1 MEPRSSKPRPTP
13 DRTVVRPVPDEPLT
27 DADRFLSPPRQPGEV
42 GRLGPYRVLGVLG
55 RGGMGAVYRA
65 EDPRLNRQ
73 VAVKVLLPGLS
84 GDANA
89 KARFRREAHA
99 QAKVDHDNIIHIYE
113 VEEANGVAYIAM
125 PLLKGQT
132 LSAALRQSPR
142 PPLVELVRIGREI
155 AEGLEAAHGAGLIHR
170 DIKPGNI
177 WLEEPKRR
185 VKILDFGLAR
195 NAGGT
200 DDLPAAHAAGAAFPA
215 ENDRTE
221 QLTARGAVMGTPAYM
236 SPEQAR
242 GEPLDRRSDI
252 FSLGVLLYQTATGRK
267 PFNGTSAFD
276 IMAAVATQE
285 PHRAGAVVPDLP
297 PALDSLVGRM
307 LAKDPARRPQNGAEV
322 VAELDAIAD
331 GLVVLPVVV
340 MPLGPVP
347 GEPNPWEDLDTTHA
361 ETETTDAE
369 SPRPEQ
375 AKARPP
381 LPKWLWPV
389 VGGLGLIAVLALVS
403 FAVPW
408 WKPKPQPPVEETKT
422 GTPVV
427 VQPKPEVPKK
437 DSSQRTAAEWILKQ
451 KGGRNTTHVHV
462 QQAGAAKAEQV
473 FEAANLPAGP
483 FTVTGLCLDYL
494 NAADEPKLAEAF
506 GPLGD
511 LSTLTFNGPAWA
523 DDRLAAALGALKGK
537 SVGTLK
543 IQNFDQPLTK
553 AAVALRGLASV
564 GALELS
570 TPAAGFIPLKE
581 LGAVPVK
588 KELALH
594 VGLTDDALAPFADM
608 KGWPQ
613 TFNLRGNANLTD
625 AGIAHIRP
633 NPARVNVAIEIH
645 PGGRLE
651 ARA

>member
-1 MEPRSSKPRPTP
+1 MQSS
-13 DRTVVRPVPDEPLT
+13 
-27 DADRFLSPPRQPGEV
+27 
-42 GRLGPYRVLGVLG
+42 RLGPYRVLGVLG

-285 PHRAGAVVPDLP
+285 PHRT
-297 PALDSLVGRM
+297 ALHDSFSLVG
-307 LAKDPARRPQNGAEV
+307 
-322 VAELDAIAD
+322 
-331 GLVVLPVVV
+331 
-340 MPLGPVP
+340 
-347 GEPNPWEDLDTTHA
+347 
-361 ETETTDAE
+361 
-369 SPRPEQ
+369 
-375 AKARPP
+375 
-381 LPKWLWPV
+381 
-389 VGGLGLIAVLALVS
+389 
-403 FAVPW
+403 
-408 WKPKPQPPVEETKT
+408 
-422 GTPVV
+422 
-427 VQPKPEVPKK
+427 
-437 DSSQRTAAEWILKQ
+437 
-451 KGGRNTTHVHV
+451 
-462 QQAGAAKAEQV
+462 
-473 FEAANLPAGP
+473 
-483 FTVTGLCLDYL
+483 
-494 NAADEPKLAEAF
+494 
-506 GPLGD
+506 
-511 LSTLTFNGPAWA
+511 
-523 DDRLAAALGALKGK
+523 
-537 SVGTLK
+537 
-543 IQNFDQPLTK
+543 
-553 AAVALRGLASV
+553 
-564 GALELS
+564 
-570 TPAAGFIPLKE
+570 
-581 LGAVPVK
+581 
-588 KELALH
+588 
-594 VGLTDDALAPFADM
+594 
-608 KGWPQ
+608 
-613 TFNLRGNANLTD
+613 
-625 AGIAHIRP
+625 
-633 NPARVNVAIEIH
+633 
-645 PGGRLE
+645 
-651 ARA
+651 